1 MSAALSSGSI
11 LFREKDSIYADW
23 MLETS
28 KKLFKFAVN
37 YRGNYSHSI
46 PDAARKY
53 RSAGYYDDLCE
64 AAALLYMATG
74 EDEYL

>member
-1 MSAALSSGSI
+1 
-11 LFREKDSIYADW
+11 

-53 RSAGYYDDLCE
+53 SSAGYYDDLCE